1 MELTNIEKFI
11 SDIEQKEREC
21 NCVSSEG
28 LVSETSDEI
37 NSCLNVD
44 NNECKENVCCDELS
58 LLNDEN
64 ILITH
69 VIGQTHSQ
77 DHENVRD
84 PSIASAGIETV
95 IPNLSQVMELC
106 VKDCNH
112 VPTQKSSKLK
122 HVKKS
127 KKNLDDIYNTI
138 VQQKLNEQPEHT
150 HKPVQDNYDL
160 NYLLNNPEM
169 INNQNALFDALSTF
183 TTKYLYEESTRGWNQ
198 KYDILILNQHILN
211 ANIQKIKWYSS
222 HNALKIGYIY
232 RNINDPKIFADKNI
246 NTHWLMCGI
255 DTSKSIISTFE
266 IKELKPSDKI
276 LKYSLENLVTN
287 KKYKKKIGST
297 MYKFIKIQSQ
307 FSTNRNMIMDVI
319 FYIGLKKG
327 VLYK

>member
-11 SDIEQKEREC
+11 SDIEQKEHEC
-21 NCVSSEG
+21 NCASSEG
-28 LVSETSDEI
+28 LVSETSDKI
-37 NSCLNVD
+37 NSDLNV
-44 NNECKENVCCDELS
+44 NNDECKKNVCCDELS

-64 ILITH
+64 ILVTH
-69 VIGQTHSQ
+69 VIDQTLT
-77 DHENVRD
+77 NVQD
-84 PSIASAGIETV
+84 PSITSTASIGIETV
-95 IPNLSQVMELC
+95 IPNLSQVMKLC
-106 VKDCNH
+106 AKEQN
-112 VPTQKSSKLK
+112 VPAQKSSKLK
-122 HVKKS
+122 RVKKT
-127 KKNLDDIYNTI
+127 KKNLDDIYNII

-169 INNQNALFDALSTF
+169 TNNQNVLFDELSTF
-183 TTKYLYEESTRGWNQ
+183 TMKYLYEESTRGWNP

-211 ANIQKIKWYSS
+211 TNIQKIKWYSS

-232 RNINDPKIFADKNI
+232 RNIDDPKIFADKNI

-276 LKYSLENLVTN
+276 LTYSLENLVTN

-307 FSTNRNMIMDVI
+307 FSTNRNMIMDII
-319 FYIGLKKG
+319 FYIGLGNG